1 MATTLTKFRYGHSYF
16 HQLLITYYLHFH
28 QCNFVIGT
36 PILTCNN
43 VMLLSW
49 SISTFVGLYIE
60 VDFTLYIMG
69 AKNLLVLEITENMIQ
84 KLQ

>member
-1 MATTLTKFRYGHSYF
+1 MDV
-16 HQLLITYYLHFH
+16 HQLLITYYLHFY

-49 SISTFVGLYIE
+49 TISTFVGLNIE
-60 VDFTLYIMG
+60 VDFY
-69 AKNLLVLEITENMIQ
+69 LVYYGGKEFTNTRNH
-84 KLQ
+84 